1 MKTKPN
7 VAVFSFVSFLLSQH
21 HLIFFYFQS
30 NEWIRV
36 RIQQMEPDLM
46 EVGASLDEARA
57 LRREHDELLVKL
69 NVSTPTSTKPT
80 QYSLMAIYFAQ
91 SLPPERKDITVE
103 IILK

>member
-1 MKTKPN
+1 MIKYEDEASRDILN
-7 VAVFSFVSFLLSQH
+7 SLAVASVCFVNLVFSTTFDLTD
-21 HLIFFYFQS
+21 FFYFQS

-69 NVSTPTSTKPT
+69 NVSTPTSTIRT
-80 QYSLMAIYFAQ
+80 
-91 SLPPERKDITVE
+91 
-103 IILK
+103 